1 MRRALILGALALALG
16 LLLGRLSAGD
26 VSSSTAPPPDSP
38 GPTREGAGGV
48 GLGYAHTRTGAV
60 AASAGFQQA
69 FADPAILRRGELR
82 RRVEAV
88 ATPAYAS
95 TMLAANEIGAQ
106 RLAQGVLGDGVR
118 AGLPTAYFKV
128 PVFHKLLSYSPQRA
142 VVRLWGFTVV
152 GNASTAEP
160 AAYFG
165 TARMVLAWQSGDWRI
180 AATGAAFGPTPRL
193 LTPRRGGEGFDL
205 IDLLEEMKPYA
216 VAP

>member
-1 MRRALILGALALALG
+1 MRRALLIGALTLALG
-16 LLLGRLSAGD
+16 GLLGRLSADD
-26 VSSSTAPPPDSP
+26 VFSSPTPSAVSP

-48 GLGYAHTRTGAV
+48 GLGYAHTRTGAL
-60 AASAGFQQA
+60 AASARFQQA

-82 RRVEAV
+82 RRIEAV
-88 ATPAYAS
+88 ATPAYVS
-95 TMLAANEIGAQ
+95 RMLAANEVGAE
-106 RLAQGVLGDGVR
+106 RLAQGILGDGVR
-118 AGLPTAYFKV
+118 ADLPTAYFKV
-128 PVFHKLLSYSPQRA
+128 PVYHQFLSYSPQRA
-142 VVRLWGFTVV
+142 IIRLWGFTVV

-165 TARMVLAWQSGDWRI
+165 TARMALAWQDGDWRI
-180 AATGAAFGPTPRL
+180 EATRAAFGPTPRL